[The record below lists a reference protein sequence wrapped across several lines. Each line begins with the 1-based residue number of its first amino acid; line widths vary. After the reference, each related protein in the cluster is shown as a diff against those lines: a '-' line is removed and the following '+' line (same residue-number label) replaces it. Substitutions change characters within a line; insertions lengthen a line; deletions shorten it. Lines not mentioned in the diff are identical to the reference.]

1 MAICLTVMMGR
12 LGGTVGVN
20 MVALLIEDHCE
31 ITFGLAVAVLLA
43 CALMSF
49 FIPGISDGKK
59 TTYSLENVEDRC
71 EQPAA
76 LKKGEDKLVLQP

>member
-1 MAICLTVMMGR
+1 MAVCLTLMMGR

-31 ITFGLAVAVLLA
+31 VTFGLAVAVLFA

-49 FIPGISDGKK
+49 FIPGIMATEK
-59 TTYSLENVEDRC
+59 
-71 EQPAA
+71 
-76 LKKGEDKLVLQP
+76 KLVITVCPEHGDVNVVGSVKEQRS